1 VSDSC
6 SVDVNDISECGR
18 VPKSA
23 PDVPVG
29 TCRETD
35 IEKQYEQ
42 LCKKK
47 LVVQLKRLDE
57 NIRKFYDTVVSK
69 KVEDVDKLV
78 LEVDD
83 IEFDDDLLKK
93 LLQKVLQLEPV
104 SELPP
109 QQLPVERGRRDI
121 GSEEG
126 SVREVSPP
134 QVAASGEGT
143 EKVLLI
149 V

>member
-29 TCRETD
+29 SCRKTD
-35 IEKQYEQ
+35 TEKQYAQ
-42 LCKKK
+42 LCKKI
-47 LVVQLKRLDE
+47 VVQLKRLDE
-57 NIRKFYDTVVSK
+57 NIRKFDDIVMSK
-69 KVEDVDKLV
+69 EVEDVDKFV
-78 LEVDD
+78 LEDKDV
-83 IEFDDDLLKK
+83 EFDDDLLKK
-93 LLQKVLQLEPV
+93 LLQQDLQLESV

-109 QQLPVERGRRDI
+109 QQLPVETGRRGM

-126 SVREVSPP
+126 SLREVSPP
-134 QVAASGEGT
+134 QVAASAEGT

-149 V
+149 D

>member
-6 SVDVNDISECGR
+6 SVDVNDISKCGR

-29 TCRETD
+29 TCRKTD

-42 LCKKK
+42 LCRKK

-57 NIRKFYDTVVSK
+57 NIRKFDDTVMSK
-69 KVEDVDKLV
+69 EVEDVDKFV
-78 LEVDD
+78 LEDEDV
-83 IEFDDDLLKK
+83 EFDDDLLKK
-93 LLQKVLQLEPV
+93 LLQQDLQLESV

-109 QQLPVERGRRDI
+109 
-121 GSEEG
+121 
-126 SVREVSPP
+126 
-134 QVAASGEGT
+134 
-143 EKVLLI
+143 
-149 V
+149 